1 MTDNY
6 SFSNSIKGVF
16 LSMDTEKKNEINN
29 KFLAQNTEN
38 EDIADVDATSDSD
51 DMDSIEVQDSVDS
64 TVLSSKNNKTFQQC
78 SSAGNIYSDEELNEN
93 LQELNG

>member
-16 LSMDTEKKNEINN
+16 LSMDTENKNEINN

-64 TVLSSKNNKTFQQC
+64 TVLSSKNDKTFQQC

>member
-38 EDIADVDATSDSD
+38 ENINNIDAITDSD
-51 DMDSIEVQDSVDS
+51 DIDSIEVQDSVDS
-64 TVLSSKNNKTFQQC
+64 TILSSKNDKTFQQC
-78 SSAGNIYSDEELNEN
+78 SSAGNIYSDKELNEN
-93 LQELNG
+93 LQVLDG

>member
-38 EDIADVDATSDSD
+38 EDINNIDAITDSD
-51 DMDSIEVQDSVDS
+51 DIDSVEIQDSVDS
-64 TVLSSKNNKTFQQC
+64 TILSSKNDKTFEQC

>member
-1 MTDNY
+1 
-6 SFSNSIKGVF
+6 
-16 LSMDTEKKNEINN
+16 MDTEKKNEINN

-64 TVLSSKNNKTFQQC
+64 QWFLDDPLGQHFVCL
-78 SSAGNIYSDEELNEN
+78 
-93 LQELNG
+93 